1 MALDY
6 PPEKLAVYLSDDG
19 GSPLT
24 LYAVKEACLFGKSW
38 IPFCRGYGI
47 KTRCPEQ
54 YFESLGDDDERVVWS
69 DQLKEEEEEI
79 KFWFCGLRVKT
90 TKRKVFDCHMFR
102 TISSSNHTTEEF
114 QNMLL
119 LVKSMGVQH
128 VEIVVELKSDIG
140 QSSSL
145 GLVRVGVEEEIDA
158 LRRFCHHKEKVLLSA
173 PWANGITHVG
183 QRFVGGAQEFR
194 DVLCKYAIQC
204 GFQFTYGKNET
215 TRVTAVC
222 AMREERGCLWAIHC
236 RAQRAND
243 FFYIK
248 SFSDVHTCGTDVQT
262 SKNPRVSSDL
272 VSSTIFEIVRDKPL
286 TRPCDVVTILKRD
299 YGLDV
304 SYHVVWLAVEKAKAG
319 IHGDYSLSF
328 DQLWWY
334 SDAVMRY
341 NPGVMSILTMMRV
354 VNSFV
359 ISLCHSLR
367 VFLGSILVG
376 LYYSWMEH
384 SSKESTK
391 ASYLRQR
398 RMTETMCLFPVA
410 FAIVDS
416 ETTANWSWFLHEL
429 GKVVDGIDNGFRDHL
444 VSSLADCA
452 CEPTVVGFHEKLAK
466 LKEESKQRAHDF
478 FKDLAP
484 EHWANSY
491 FRGMRYGEMTSNA
504 VKSFNNWI
512 KEARN
517 LPITQMVDTICTQL
531 MRQMSARRDQANKWK
546 ELICPTFETRLMD
559 SFNDSRSWQVS
570 KANENVFEVHSIPS
584 VTVDVARRTCSCF
597 KWQINGFPCDHAV
610 VAIQKSRYNLN
621 DCVEH
626 YFHVQTYRAV
636 YSGAIFPI
644 PSVEKSPFDPMDFTI
659 YPLTVKRPPGR
670 PKKNRIPSR
679 GEKLKQIRY
688 RRCDKLGS
696 HNQKSCKEPI

>member
-1 MALDY
+1 MCYSRLVECLCEKWDELSAGSISLFCKLPGINKCHLDN
-6 PPEKLAVYLSDDG
+6 E
-19 GSPLT
+19 
-24 LYAVKEACLFGKSW
+24 
-38 IPFCRGYGI
+38 
-47 KTRCPEQ
+47 
-54 YFESLGDDDERVVWS
+54 
-69 DQLKEEEEEI
+69 
-79 KFWFCGLRVKT
+79 
-90 TKRKVFDCHMFR
+90 
-102 TISSSNHTTEEF
+102 EEF
-114 QNMLL
+114 QNMVLL
-119 LVKSMGVQH
+119 AKSMGVQH
-128 VEIVVELKSDIG
+128 VEVVVELKGDIG

-145 GLVRVGVEEEIDA
+145 GLLRVGVEDEIDA

-194 DVLCKYAIQC
+194 DVLWKYAIQC
-204 GFQFTYGKNET
+204 GFKFTYVKNET

-248 SFSDVHTCGTDVQT
+248 RFSDVHTCGTNVRT

-272 VSSTIFEIVRDKPL
+272 VSSTISEIVRDKPL
-286 TRPCDVVTILKRD
+286 TRPCEVVTILKRD

-304 SYHVVWLAVEKAKAG
+304 SYHVVWLGVEKAKAG
-319 IHGDYSLSF
+319 IHGDHSLSF
-328 DQLWWY
+328 DQLRWY

-341 NPGVMSILTMMRV
+341 NPGSY
-354 VNSFV
+354 VNIDYDASSQQFCRFFVSFAAC
-359 ISLCHSLR
+359 ISGFNACRPLL
-367 VFLGSILVG
+367 FLDGTFLKG
-376 LYYSWMEH
+376 KYKGQLLAATA
-384 SSKESTK
+384 KDGNNG
-391 ASYLRQR
+391 
-398 RMTETMCLFPVA
+398 LFPVA

-429 GKVVDGIDNGFRDHL
+429 GKVVDGKRHITFISDRNLGLLKAMPKVFPSAHHGYCLQHLKSNLRDRMKGIDNGFRDHL
-444 VSSLADCA
+444 VRSLGDCA
-452 CEPTVVGFHEKLAK
+452 YEPTVVGFHEKFAK
-466 LKEESKQRAHDF
+466 LKEEGKQRAHNF

-504 VKSFNNWI
+504 AESFNNWI

-517 LPITQMVDTICTQL
+517 LPITQMVDKIRTQL
-531 MRQMSARRDQANKWK
+531 MRQMSARRDQANKWN
-546 ELICPTFETRLMD
+546 EIICPTFETRLMD
-559 SFNDSRSWQVS
+559 SFNDSKSWQVS
-570 KANENVFEVHSIPS
+570 KANEDVFEVHSIPS

-610 VAIQKSRYNLN
+610 IAIQKSRCNLN

-626 YFHVQTYRAV
+626 YFHVETYRAA

-644 PSVEKSPFDPMDFTI
+644 PSVEKPPFDPTDFTI
-659 YPLTVKRPPGR
+659 YPPTVKRPPRR

-679 GEKLKQIRY
+679 GEKLKQIRCG
-688 RRCDKLGS
+688 RCDKLGS
-696 HNQKSCKEPI
+696 HNRKSCTEPI